1 MVRSMTGYGRAEGP
15 VGTRSLAVEVKA
27 VNHRF
32 LNFFAKL
39 PPEVQQFESEVLAL
53 VKEHL
58 QRGQVSVFAVWDGR
72 GGADGGVVVNV
83 EAARQAAE
91 ALREAARAAGLKE
104 EITLSHV
111 LAIPAVTSQ
120 AGATVDAETLWESA
134 APLFREALAG
144 LDRLRVREGEDL
156 AADIRSRLEIVSGL
170 AAEVE
175 ARRPVLVEEVHAR
188 LARRV
193 QELLQG
199 LTVEVAAE
207 RIAVEV
213 ALFAD
218 RSDISEEIVRL
229 RSHCE
234 KFLELLAAGGV
245 VGRKLDFL
253 LQEMNRETN
262 TIGAKAS
269 DAAMSRSVVEMK
281 AELEK
286 IREQVQNLE

>member
-1 MVRSMTGYGRAEGP
+1 MIRSMTGYGRAEGE
-15 VGTRSLAVEVKA
+15 VGSRRLAVEVKA

-39 PPEVQQFESEVLAL
+39 PPELQQLEPEILAM

-72 GGADGGVVVNV
+72 GGGDGGVVVNA

-91 ALREAARAAGLKE
+91 ALRQAARAAGLKDDV
-104 EITLSHV
+104 TLAHV
-111 LAIPAVTSQ
+111 LTIPAVTSPS
-120 AGATVDAETLWESA
+120 GATLGAEALWEGA

-144 LDRLRVREGEDL
+144 LDRLRLREGEDL
-156 AADIRSRLEIVSGL
+156 SADIRSRLAAL
-170 AAEVE
+170 TQWTAEVE
-175 ARRPVLVEEVHAR
+175 ARRPSLVDEVRAR
-188 LARRV
+188 LTKRV
-193 QELLQG
+193 QELVQG
-199 LTVEVAAE
+199 LPVDVVGE
-207 RIAVEV
+207 RVAVEV

-234 KFLELLAAGGV
+234 KFLELLTQGGV

-262 TIGAKAS
+262 TIGSKAS
-269 DAAMSRSVVEMK
+269 DAAIGRCVVEMK